1 MKKIISLVLAL
12 VLLMGTVACSSE
24 KPATAPVG
32 GTETNQTE
40 NNTEN
45 EATGES
51 ETAGGEA
58 TGESDPSAELS
69 EEDLELLAS
78 VGMSAE
84 SVYGMDPEQR
94 KAILDELRA
103 VMDDKAQQAVEK
115 EEHKSYT
122 VDDVMA
128 GGSYRVVMG
137 DYMNSITLYYE
148 NGKLVKLVEDFQK
161 SDEEEAMAVEYT
173 GDALAEYGFNFI
185 DWDNASLQEILDGM
199 KDYGGYSNYKIAAN

>member
-12 VLLMGTVACSSE
+12 VLLMATVACSAE
-24 KPATAPVG
+24 KPATDTVG

-51 ETAGGEA
+51 ETAG
-58 TGESDPSAELS
+58 ESDASAELS
-69 EEDLELLAS
+69 DEDIKLLES
-78 VGMSAE
+78 VGMSVE
-84 SVYGMDPEQR
+84 SVYAMDPEQR
-94 KAILDELRA
+94 QAILDELRA

-128 GGSYRVVMG
+128 GGSYRVVLG

-148 NGKLVKLVEDFQK
+148 NGKLVKLVENFQK
-161 SDEEEAMAVEYT
+161 SFEEETASMEYT
-173 GDALAEYGFNFI
+173 GDALAEYGFNFV

-199 KDYGGYSNYKIAAN
+199 KDYGGYSNYEIAAN